1 MSSEHTMPDPLEF
14 MKSLWGQI
22 GFAVPGMVAPTIDIG
37 ELEKRITDMKAV
49 EGWLKMNLGMLQTTI
64 QGLEMQRATLA
75 AMQAMGESARAAAAS
90 AQARAEAPHAKPE
103 EASAPAEPAAQPFNP
118 AALWPWNLVQSA
130 KAADS
135 SAASD
140 AEAAKAASKPRA
152 RKATDKKQ

>member
-1 MSSEHTMPDPLEF
+1 MSSEPTMPDPLEF

-22 GFAVPGMVAPTIDIG
+22 GFAVPGMVTPTIDIG

-90 AQARAEAPHAKPE
+90 AQARAEAPPPHEDKT
-103 EASAPAEPAAQPFNP
+103 SAATEPAAQAFNP
-118 AALWPWNLVQSA
+118 AALWPWNLVHSA
-130 KAADS
+130 KPAES
-135 SAASD
+135 NETSD
-140 AEAAKAASKPRA
+140 AEAAKPASKPRT
-152 RKATDKKQ
+152 RKAADKK